1 MPKQTDITKLL
12 RDQSLDYH
20 ALPRHPPVPH
30 FENDE
35 VHNYDVNRRHA
46 YPNNP
51 NANLGDEPAQRDYN
65 EYKQHNI
72 TANKSAAE
80 YWRDYINTAGS
91 ETKDLPSLNK
101 NQHRALLGSAS
112 QAAADTNMHY
122 QSRVKHLYDYP
133 YAHSNIEERRAHE
146 GCAEIAGIRADL
158 YQNRF
163 ERHYKRSGPDAVSGP
178 RSYSSITGS
187 GFVYPSGS
195 TTQDVYSSESSS
207 SCHSSS
213 SSPPSPRR

>member
-12 RDQSLDYH
+12 RDQSPDYH

-112 QAAADTNMHY
+112 QAAADTNITSMTIPTLIRILKSDEHTKDV
-122 QSRVKHLYDYP
+122 QKSL
-133 YAHSNIEERRAHE
+133 ASERT
-146 GCAEIAGIRADL
+146 CIKIASSVIINA
-158 YQNRF
+158 QVQMRF
-163 ERHYKRSGPDAVSGP
+163 QAPDHIP
-178 RSYSSITGS
+178 R
-187 GFVYPSGS
+187 
-195 TTQDVYSSESSS
+195 
-207 SCHSSS
+207 
-213 SSPPSPRR
+213 